1 MNFLTSA
8 FGTLTGT
15 SIPYTLKDKI
25 VDASTDSSSIW
36 SIYNATNPKNE
47 NAEVTVFEFNLKDAG
62 ALRRGYE
69 PLARN
74 AFKKLKLVKYP
85 GILRTVDYIESDSYL
100 YIVTE
105 AVVPLITY
113 MQSQSTK
120 SEAYKLFG
128 IHAISAAMQ
137 FINTTCK
144 CLHGNLNI
152 FDSVFVTRL
161 GDWRLFGF
169 ELLTNLTSD
178 PDQPVYRLSGSA
190 PQFSTAAPPEVTS
203 QGIEAIRS
211 FPLKLD
217 SYRLA
222 AFIHLVL
229 VTKDF
234 SQVNS
239 PDMLSMQGISAKL
252 ASPLKKLGSIKPTL
266 RCTIEKFNQE
276 TSTFFE
282 STPVVRFDAALK
294 DIKFN
299 GTEEQRLNFYKHELA
314 QFVGDRDQALYPSGF
329 LDYKLLPELI
339 EQYKNTKKAKS
350 VAATGPVSPEEM
362 QQRQETVL
370 VLLGYI
376 IQFGIALDQARF
388 RQIVTPIIV
397 DAFLMSDRQVR
408 LLLLTHLKSYEH
420 FLTDLEVQQNIFYP
434 LVTGFHDTN
443 FTIRENTLTSITVII
458 DKVSVKQV
466 NQDLL
471 KLLAKSQVD
480 PKPSIRVNTLILVI
494 RISSKIY
501 KLSRNNV
508 LITALSKA
516 LRDSFVP
523 CKMKALEG
531 FENLRDGFSLEEICS
546 KVLGHLAISLMDPKS
561 AKVRLAAKRIFQL
574 YLALVEEHAL
584 SLPDNAEADDKEEQE
599 FFQRV
604 SVTNQSMLPPALLD
618 PALEST
624 FASGWRIMNKL
635 VSLQVNGVMNKDLD
649 TPTPDISRVGTPT
662 IAPLKTMS
670 SAPQVPTVSSW
681 KNHDDDADA
690 DDGWGLEQ
698 EEEVVPIKPVKPII
712 KPTLRSNM
720 SAQRVQVKSLATS
733 KRLGGLQIG
742 KVSQP
747 KKSPVQINLDIGK
760 DVDEDDAPDAW
771 GFDDKW

>member
-15 SIPYTLKDKI
+15 SIPYTLKEKV
-25 VDASTDSSSIW
+25 VDASTDSSRIW

-47 NAEVTVFEFNLKDAG
+47 NAEVTVFEFNLKDAA

-113 MQSQSTK
+113 MQSDSTK

-137 FINTTCK
+137 FINMTCG

-152 FDSVFVTRL
+152 HDSVFVTRL

-178 PDQPVYRLSGSA
+178 PDQPIYRLSGSA
-190 PQFSTAAPPEVTS
+190 PYFSQAAPPEVTN

-217 SYRLA
+217 AYRLSV
-222 AFIHLVL
+222 FIHQILT
-229 VTKDF
+229 TKDF
-234 SQVNS
+234 QVMS
-239 PDMLSMQGISAKL
+239 SDLLSMQGMPAKL
-252 ASPLKKLGSIKPTL
+252 ISPLKKLGNIKPTL

-276 TSTFFE
+276 TSLFFE
-282 STPVVRFDAALK
+282 STPVVRFDAALEN
-294 DIKFN
+294 IKFN
-299 GTEEQRLNFYKHELA
+299 GTEEQRLNFYKYELA

-329 LDYKLLPELI
+329 LDYKVLPELI
-339 EQYKNTKKAKS
+339 EQYKNTKKSKA

-376 IQFGIALDQARF
+376 IQFGIALDQSRF

-420 FLTDLEVQQNIFYP
+420 FLTDLEVQQKIFYP

-494 RISSKIY
+494 KISQKIY

-516 LRDSFVP
+516 LRDSFIP

-584 SLPDNAEADDKEEQE
+584 SLPDNAEAEEKEEQE
-599 FFQRV
+599 FFQRI
-604 SVTNQSMLPPALLD
+604 SANNQGTLTAATLEPAS
-618 PALEST
+618 EST
-624 FASGWRIMNKL
+624 FASGWRMMNKL

-649 TPTPDISRVGTPT
+649 TPTPDVSRVATPT
-662 IAPLKTMS
+662 ITPLKTMS
-670 SAPQVPTVSSW
+670 SVPQVPTVSSW
-681 KNHDDDADA
+681 DNTNDDDGDG
-690 DDGWGLEQ
+690 DGWGLED
-698 EEEVVPIKPVKPII
+698 EEEVVVVKPVKAII
-712 KPTLRSNM
+712 KPTLRSNV
-720 SAQRVQVKSLATS
+720 SAQRVQMKSLATP

-742 KVSQP
+742 KMNQP
-747 KKSPVQINLDIGK
+747 KKSTVSLKLDVSQ
-760 DVDEDDAPDAW
+760 DVAEDDAPDGW